1 MRINKVKEQIDFLL
15 NKLINNKDISYFVR
29 DYERIANDYRINT
42 VEPITD
48 SNEVVLNV
56 LESYPGSNI
65 MMSIDEISEEFDDR
79 MLTKSVLEYMSE
91 WSYIY
96 GSKGKSTDNM
106 EVPNYFGDP
115 TNKVDEIKI
124 NMNERVKS
132 TDNLTPNDMA
142 LAIEIAGLICREYI
156 SEYTD
161 ADVFNYDTYIQ
172 VMNIL
177 GECESFIEMKR
188 DGRLDWDMM
197 GSTFREIS
205 KYIQADI
212 MKNKGEES
220 IIEDLQEFEGDSIE
234 EYLDQIN

>member
-15 NKLINNKDISYFVR
+15 NKLINNEDVSYFVT
-29 DYERIANDYRINT
+29 DYEQIANNYRINT

-79 MLTKSVLEYMSE
+79 MLTKSVLEYLSE

-96 GSKGKSTDNM
+96 GSKGKSVDNM

-132 TDNLTPNDMA
+132 TDNLNPNDMA
-142 LAIEIAGLICREYI
+142 LAIEIAGLICSEYI

-161 ADVFNYDTYIQ
+161 LDVFNSDTYIQ

-177 GECESFIEMKR
+177 EECESFIEMKR

-197 GSTFREIS
+197 GSTFKEIS

-212 MKNKGEES
+212 MKNKGKET
-220 IIEDLQEFEGDSIE
+220 IIEELQEFEGDSIE